1 MINSNDK
8 QHICVVVLKAVFFF
22 IKLMHGYY
30 NSRIVI
36 DMFLKTHIPDRFCSI
51 YQDVANHYS
60 VKHHVPFK
68 AEPQIIY
75 LE

>member
-1 MINSNDK
+1 MISSNDK
-8 QHICVVVLKAVFFF
+8 QHICVVVLKAVFF
-22 IKLMHGYY
+22 IKLMRGYY

-36 DMFLKTHIPDRFCSI
+36 DMFLKTHIPDRFCSK